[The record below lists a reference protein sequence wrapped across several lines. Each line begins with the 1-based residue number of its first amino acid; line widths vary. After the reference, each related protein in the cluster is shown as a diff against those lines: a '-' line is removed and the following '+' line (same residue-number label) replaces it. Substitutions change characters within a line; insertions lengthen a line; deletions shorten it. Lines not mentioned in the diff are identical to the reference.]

1 MPVLSLHNTYSLPS
15 GSASYTLGLSGAPG
29 ASSYTYPS
37 VGQSSTA
44 LGLSSVLGGAAG
56 LSSVGLGPSVGGH
69 SSLLSS
75 GLGVTGLNLTSNL
88 GGGASA
94 LTSLG
99 LGYNTSSY
107 STYTN
112 PLITSGAMKLKTLDD
127 FDIGISRFNR
137 IGLSSPCSP
146 IPPSGWG
153 LDSYGIDGI
162 NPGFMHSQSRPLS
175 RLGGLDGLDGE
186 LSSFIPPPLSLSL
199 SSSTKRKEI
208 QSESKIFSFHFFEVL
223 SFPNFVTA
231 KLFFSFSPSKVNR
244 ICCYFF
250 EFESKRRQTFFNG
263 FSGSPFSLVL
273 CNLHFS

>member
-1 MPVLSLHNTYSLPS
+1 MKQVEMFFLPTVLSVILLVISLCFDLFSVNFKFYSFNLAFYMSDAMIVKCVLNGFISLSNVIYFQSSTMPVLSLHNTYSLPS

-29 ASSYTYPS
+29 ASSYTYPAI
-37 VGQSSTA
+37 GQSTTT
-44 LGLSSVLGGAAG
+44 LGLNSVLGGATG

-69 SSLLSS
+69 SSLLST
-75 GLGVTGLNLTSNL
+75 GLGTTGLNLTSTNL
-88 GGGASA
+88 GGMRGLDGTSV

-127 FDIGISRFNR
+127 FDIGISRYNR
-137 IGLSSPCSP
+137 VGTPCSP

-153 LDSYGIDGI
+153 LDSYSGIDGV

-186 LSSFIPPPLSLSL
+186 LNSSHPYDPTFFSLSL
-199 SSSTKRKEI
+199 
-208 QSESKIFSFHFFEVL
+208 L
-223 SFPNFVTA
+223 
-231 KLFFSFSPSKVNR
+231 
-244 ICCYFF
+244 
-250 EFESKRRQTFFNG
+250 
-263 FSGSPFSLVL
+263 
-273 CNLHFS
+273 

>member
-44 LGLSSVLGGAAG
+44 LGLNSVLGGASG
-56 LSSVGLGPSVGGH
+56 LSGVGLGGH

-75 GLGVTGLNLTSNL
+75 GLGTTGLNLTSTGHL
-88 GGGASA
+88 GGTSV

-127 FDIGISRFNR
+127 FDIGISRYNR
-137 IGLSSPCSP
+137 VGTPCSP
-146 IPPSGWG
+146 IPSAGWG
-153 LDSYGIDGI
+153 LDSYTGIDGV
-162 NPGFMHSQSRPLS
+162 NPVFMHSQSRPLS

-186 LSSFIPPPLSLSL
+186 FLG
-199 SSSTKRKEI
+199 R
-208 QSESKIFSFHFFEVL
+208 
-223 SFPNFVTA
+223 FPFR
-231 KLFFSFSPSKVNR
+231 L
-244 ICCYFF
+244 
-250 EFESKRRQTFFNG
+250 
-263 FSGSPFSLVL
+263 FSLFNSL
-273 CNLHFS
+273 RF

>member
-29 ASSYTYPS
+29 ASYTYPA

-44 LGLSSVLGGAAG
+44 LGLSSVLGTSG
-56 LSSVGLGPSVGGH
+56 LSGIGLGPSVGGH
-69 SSLLSS
+69 SSLLSR
-75 GLGVTGLNLTSNL
+75 GLGVTGLNLDSTNL
-88 GGGASA
+88 GGASA

-137 IGLSSPCSP
+137 VGLSSPCSP

-153 LDSYGIDGI
+153 LDSYGIDGV

-186 LSSFIPPPLSLSL
+186 LSQF
-199 SSSTKRKEI
+199 
-208 QSESKIFSFHFFEVL
+208 
-223 SFPNFVTA
+223 N
-231 KLFFSFSPSKVNR
+231 
-244 ICCYFF
+244 YFF
-250 EFESKRRQTFFNG
+250 PTQTSLDDIKSIRKQNFL
-263 FSGSPFSLVL
+263 FSL
-273 CNLHFS
+273 F

>member
-29 ASSYTYPS
+29 ASSYTYPA

-44 LGLSSVLGGAAG
+44 LELNRVLGGASG
-56 LSSVGLGPSVGGH
+56 LSSLGLGQIGGH
-69 SSLLSS
+69 SSLLST
-75 GLGVTGLNLTSNL
+75 GLGTTGLNLSNL
-88 GGGASA
+88 GGTSV

-127 FDIGISRFNR
+127 FDIGISRYNR
-137 IGLSSPCSP
+137 GGTPCSP
-146 IPPSGWG
+146 IPPGGWG
-153 LDSYGIDGI
+153 LDSYGIDGV

-186 LSSFIPPPLSLSL
+186 LSPQNLFFVLTVLYLKTKFSLFTFLSL
-199 SSSTKRKEI
+199 
-208 QSESKIFSFHFFEVL
+208 
-223 SFPNFVTA
+223 
-231 KLFFSFSPSKVNR
+231 
-244 ICCYFF
+244 
-250 EFESKRRQTFFNG
+250 
-263 FSGSPFSLVL
+263 
-273 CNLHFS
+273 

>member
-29 ASSYTYPS
+29 GSSYTYPS
-37 VGQSSTA
+37 VGQSATA
-44 LGLSSVLGGAAG
+44 LGLNSVLGGASG
-56 LSSVGLGPSVGGH
+56 LSSVGLAGH

-75 GLGVTGLNLTSNL
+75 GLDRALNLTSVNL
-88 GGGASA
+88 GGGASV

-127 FDIGISRFNR
+127 FDIGISRYNR
-137 IGLSSPCSP
+137 VGTPCSP
-146 IPPSGWG
+146 IPPAGWG
-153 LDSYGIDGI
+153 LDSYSGIDGV

-186 LSSFIPPPLSLSL
+186 LPRFTFLLQ
-199 SSSTKRKEI
+199 T
-208 QSESKIFSFHFFEVL
+208 IFSFHFFEIL
-223 SFPNFVTA
+223 SFEIFSA
-231 KLFFSFSPSKVNR
+231 KLFFF
-244 ICCYFF
+244 
-250 EFESKRRQTFFNG
+250 
-263 FSGSPFSLVL
+263 
-273 CNLHFS
+273 